1 MAHSR
6 WKVLKRAQRVSP
18 PHSQKSPSTG
28 ATVFGHTVGEGK
40 RGRKRENVRG
50 RGRPLPPKAVPREA
64 TSPTE
69 GAKLSRNAV
78 PLTKKA
84 PVRGPPFLGTRGRT
98 RKDEWRGAGRLL
110 TKNKLSLVG
119 LPGGR
124 CRNEHRRRSSTHKKA
139 WGDGRS
145 PAALRGREYGARR
158 KALSRSGLPGKR
170 QKKKPPGGG
179 LGGQPISPERMAWA
193 SSLAK

>member
-1 MAHSR
+1 M
-6 WKVLKRAQRVSP
+6 
-18 PHSQKSPSTG
+18 
-28 ATVFGHTVGEGK
+28 
-40 RGRKRENVRG
+40 
-50 RGRPLPPKAVPREA
+50 
-64 TSPTE
+64 
-69 GAKLSRNAV
+69 
-78 PLTKKA
+78 
-84 PVRGPPFLGTRGRT
+84 GTRGESTKGRMAGN
-98 RKDEWRGAGRLL
+98 EWAAQKSCPGRA
-110 TKNKLSLVG
+110 TH
-119 LPGGR
+119 GGR
-124 CRNEHRRRSSTHKKA
+124 CRNEHRKRRPVHKKA